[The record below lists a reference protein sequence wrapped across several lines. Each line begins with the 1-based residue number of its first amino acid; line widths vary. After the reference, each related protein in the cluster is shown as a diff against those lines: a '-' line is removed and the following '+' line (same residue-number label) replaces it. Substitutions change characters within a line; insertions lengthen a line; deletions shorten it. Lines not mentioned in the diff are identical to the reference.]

1 MQALQTAH
9 ACNVAR
15 HATSWA
21 DALNQRC
28 PQHCIRVVLNIASVT
43 SSTLHQWRP
52 QQCISDVL
60 NIASVA
66 SSTVHQG
73 CPQQCIRGVLNSASG
88 VSSTVHQWC
97 PQHCIS
103 GVLNSASVVSS
114 TKPGFPVLY
123 HLRNNLTAQPAVR
136 MGGGGRNAHGSLG
149 LTVHAHSHHHPHQ
162 PNAKPP
168 SLCDSICV
176 HTCAYSPSPHLP
188 LHTHDSSLSSTT
200 PHPKTNPQN
209 KPTISWQFHCPAAAA

>member
-1 MQALQTAH
+1 MIASVVSSTKPGFCPFIAKEHTSCSKQKHMQALQTAH

-73 CPQQCIRGVLNSASG
+73 CPQQCISGVLNIASV

-97 PQHCIS
+97 PQ
-103 GVLNSASVVSS
+103 
-114 TKPGFPVLY
+114 P
-123 HLRNNLTAQPAVR
+123 NL
-136 MGGGGRNAHGSLG
+136 GSL
-149 LTVHAHSHHHPHQ
+149 SF
-162 PNAKPP
+162 
-168 SLCDSICV
+168 IIFE
-176 HTCAYSPSPHLP
+176 
-188 LHTHDSSLSSTT
+188 
-200 PHPKTNPQN
+200 
-209 KPTISWQFHCPAAAA
+209 TISLPSQQ